1 MVSSPKSEI
10 FKNNSSVTRFQK
22 IKKKFWKDRYL
33 YLIFTLPFLYFVIFH
48 YLPIYGVII
57 SFVNYKPL
65 KGVFGSNWVGLQYYI
80 EFFTDPYA
88 YKLMRNT
95 ALLSFYSIIFGFPVP
110 IILALS
116 LNELTR
122 EWFKRSVQ
130 TVSYLPH
137 FISTVVV
144 AGMV

>member
-1 MVSSPKSEI
+1 
-10 FKNNSSVTRFQK
+10 
-22 IKKKFWKDRYL
+22 
-33 YLIFTLPFLYFVIFH
+33 
-48 YLPIYGVII
+48 
-57 SFVNYKPL
+57 
-65 KGVFGSNWVGLQYYI
+65 
-80 EFFTDPYA
+80 
-88 YKLMRNT
+88 MRNT

-144 AGMV
+144 AGMVISFTNSDGIVSQLIVALGGEIPKVVSPLP